1 MLKTKTASLI
11 FLLVC
16 MMSRI
21 ISLQHGNALTT
32 MKNEN
37 YFRNLDDEGVEK
49 YMFDTKTELGF
60 RRLL

>member
-11 FLLVC
+11 FLLIC

-21 ISLQHGNALTT
+21 ISLQHGNALT

-37 YFRNLDDEGVEK
+37 YLRNLDDEGVEK
-49 YMFDTKTELGF
+49 YMFDTKTELGL

>member
-1 MLKTKTASLI
+1 
-11 FLLVC
+11 

-49 YMFDTKTELGF
+49 YMFDTKTELGL

>member
-1 MLKTKTASLI
+1 
-11 FLLVC
+11 

-21 ISLQHGNALTT
+21 ISLQHGNALT

-37 YFRNLDDEGVEK
+37 YLRNLDDEGVEK
-49 YMFDTKTELGF
+49 YMFDTKTELGL